1 MGIQQEECCIWGTK
15 LFWISSSQKISLTTG
30 TDVSMMDEKEH
41 HETIHEYHSHVSGL
55 LSSKTKDLYEAGKT
69 DTVRGSL
76 ISGNETHMESGRD
89 MTITGSA
96 VVSSKDT
103 ILLAGRN
110 FKADSAEERSGSTY
124 RESVKKKGLLSG
136 GGLGFT
142 LGSEKRKDR
151 YDSEAVEQV
160 GSTIGSVDGSV
171 RIGAGKDAD
180 IEASHVSA
188 GKDLV
193 VSGKN
198 VTITSKDNEYTNR
211 EEHEYKRSGLS
222 VSLGGSTFNA
232 LSDVAAPVE
241 RAADVQDSRLR
252 VLYGYD
258 AYKNLDKRKE
268 TLQDL
273 SKGKVHASLDIGFTN
288 SSYAYHS
295 VSQMTEGTASRIQAG
310 ETAAL
315 IAENDIHVHGSD
327 MSSNEAVLLAGKD
340 MILSASE
347 NRMSIKSS
355 EKSSGFGITASIGPS
370 GLAGIN
376 GYISHGSGQEKEQSV
391 SYDDSNIRA
400 DHMVYLSGGN
410 DIVLKGSQVR
420 GKRIVADAGHDL
432 TIESLQNKHTYDSE
446 NKGWYISGGRS
457 VKYEPEGNQTVKK
470 WGVSSVGAGHSS
482 GTVHSDYAGVADQ
495 AGLYAETDG
504 AAVSTKNK
512 TSLKGGVIDSHGTPG
527 KTRLSTGILEWEDI
541 ENHASYTSKGV
552 GASYN
557 YYSHFKEMSQK
568 EKDEVNSKRG
578 LTPQIPTGSKGK
590 SSSATHSAVSQGNI
604 VINKSDK
611 QRQNLEKLERNPQNT
626 LNRLGKIFDKK
637 KVEEKQELAGL
648 FGKLAYNEIHNMKDG
663 PEKTAMHALVG
674 GIMSRLTNGDFM
686 AGAAAAAV
694 NKMLMQEIKKASHGD
709 PAKMQWM
716 SAAIGG
722 LVTQMLARNGQIGA
736 GVASSATKNNS
747 LKDFFKALNGTFNSN
762 EEYQAIVPRSD
773 DDGSEAA
780 NSGIDQEQGTVNVP
794 DDDGTAANH
803 VSYPAERLSN
813 ITNLDVTGLGQA
825 DTAGTDD
832 RANDGDAG
840 NYTQGSYA
848 QSNNEDGNTADS
860 NTDDS
865 GSDSNSDSATGSTE
879 THHKSASYKDALQRI
894 SDASKDEA
902 RDEVGN
908 TFATY
913 AMVNEMKKKFPGL
926 PEDYLRTKVENAV
939 KLGGYTT
946 AAINYGYN
954 VYENHQEFKNFHNAL
969 QADAWDTLPISGA
982 LLNSGMMAIYGMGVS
997 TEKQVLLG
1005 VGIGVAINVIVNKK
1019 KIELKT
1025 EEETQEEESAE

>member
-1 MGIQQEECCIWGTK
+1 MTAGEDI
-15 LFWISSSQKISLTTG
+15 
-30 TDVSMMDEKEH
+30 SMMDEKEH

-55 LSSKTKDLYEAGKT
+55 LSSKTKDLYEAGTT
-69 DTVRGSL
+69 DTVSGSL
-76 ISGNETHMESGRD
+76 ISGNETRMESGRD

-96 VVSSKDT
+96 VISSKDT
-103 ILLAGRN
+103 TLLAGRN

-124 RESVKKKGLLSG
+124 RESVKKRGLLSG

-142 LGSEKRKDR
+142 MGSEKRKDR

-160 GSTIGSVDGSV
+160 GSTIGSVEGSV
-171 RIGAGKDAD
+171 RISAGKDAD

-188 GKDLV
+188 GKDLA

-198 VTITSKDNEYTNR
+198 VTITSKDNVYTNK
-211 EEHEYKRSGLS
+211 EEHEYKRRGLS
-222 VSLGGSTFNA
+222 VSLGGSTLNA

-258 AYKNLDKRKE
+258 TYKNLDKRKE
-268 TLQDL
+268 TLQGL
-273 SKGKVHASLDIGFTN
+273 AKGKVHASLDIGFIN

-295 VSQMTEGTASRIQAG
+295 VSQMTEGAISRIQAG
-310 ETAAL
+310 ETAVL

-327 MSSNEAVLLAGKD
+327 MSSNKAVLLAGKD
-340 MILSASE
+340 IMLSASA
-347 NRMSIKSS
+347 NRMSTKSN

-370 GLAGIN
+370 GLAGVN
-376 GYISHGSGQEKEQSV
+376 GYISHGSGQEKEQSI
-391 SYDDSNIRA
+391 SYDASNIHA
-400 DHMVYLSGGN
+400 DHIVYLSGGN

-432 TIESLQNKHTYDSE
+432 TIEREKVQADA
-446 NKGWYISGGRS
+446 GGRS

-470 WGVSSVGAGHSS
+470 WGASSVGAGHSS
-482 GTVHSDYAGVADQ
+482 GAVRSDYAGVVDQ
-495 AGLYAETDG
+495 AGLYAGTDG
-504 AAVSTKNK
+504 IAVSTKNK
-512 TSLKGGVIDSHGTPG
+512 TSLKGGVIDSHGTPD

-557 YYSHFKEMSQK
+557 YYSHFQEMSQK

-590 SSSATHSAVSQGNI
+590 SSSVTRSAVSQGNI
-604 VINKSDK
+604 VINKSDR

-626 LNRLGKIFDKK
+626 LNGLGKIFDKK

-674 GIMSRLTNGDFM
+674 GIMSQLTNGDFM
-686 AGAAAAAV
+686 AGTAAAAV
-694 NKMLMQEIKKASHGD
+694 NKMLIQEIKKASHGD

-722 LVTQMLARNGQIGA
+722 LVTQMLAGNGQIGA
-736 GVASSATKNNS
+736 GVASSATKNNYS
-747 LKDFFKALNGTFNSN
+747 WKYIIEAINGTFNPDEVVQSTT
-762 EEYQAIVPRSD
+762 PSSD
-773 DDGSEAA
+773 DDGSETA

-803 VSYPAERLSN
+803 ASYPAERLSN
-813 ITNLDVTGLGQA
+813 ITNLDVTGMGLA
-825 DTAGTDD
+825 DTAGAED

-840 NYTQGSYA
+840 SYTQGSYA

-860 NTDDS
+860 STDNSDS
-865 GSDSNSDSATGSTE
+865 GSATGSTE
-879 THHKSASYKDALQRI
+879 THHKSASYQDALQRV

-913 AMVNEMKKKFPGL
+913 AMLNEMKKKFPEF
-926 PEDYLRTKVENAV
+926 PEDYLKNKVENAV

-969 QADAWDTLPISGA
+969 QADAWDTLPVSISLMSGIIGSAWLGTWGA
-982 LLNSGMMAIYGMGVS
+982 MIGTVTLGGMMQTAVDQNKAEM
-997 TEKQVLLG
+997 KQ
-1005 VGIGVAINVIVNKK
+1005 AEMQNQNQN
-1019 KIELKT
+1019 
-1025 EEETQEEESAE
+1025 QEERNN

>member
-1 MGIQQEECCIWGTK
+1 MTAGEDI
-15 LFWISSSQKISLTTG
+15 
-30 TDVSMMDEKEH
+30 SMMDEKEH

-55 LSSKTKDLYEAGKT
+55 LSSKTKDLYEAGTT
-69 DTVRGSL
+69 DTVSGSL
-76 ISGNETHMESGRD
+76 ISGNETRMESGRD

-96 VVSSKDT
+96 VISSKDT
-103 ILLAGRN
+103 TLLAGRN

-124 RESVKKKGLLSG
+124 RESVKKRGLLSG

-142 LGSEKRKDR
+142 MGSEKRKDR

-160 GSTIGSVDGSV
+160 GSTIGSVEGSV
-171 RIGAGKDAD
+171 RISAGKDAD
-180 IEASHVSA
+180 IEASHLSA
-188 GKDLV
+188 GKDLA

-198 VTITSKDNEYTNR
+198 VTITSKDNVYTNK
-211 EEHEYKRSGLS
+211 EEHEYKRRGLS
-222 VSLGGSTFNA
+222 VSLGGSTLNA

-258 AYKNLDKRKE
+258 TYKNLDKRKE
-268 TLQDL
+268 TLQGL
-273 SKGKVHASLDIGFTN
+273 AKGKVHASLDIGFIN

-295 VSQMTEGTASRIQAG
+295 VSQMTEGAISRIQAG
-310 ETAAL
+310 ETAVL

-327 MSSNEAVLLAGKD
+327 MSSNKAVLLAGKD
-340 MILSASE
+340 IMLSASA
-347 NRMSIKSS
+347 NRMSTKSN

-370 GLAGIN
+370 GLAGVN
-376 GYISHGSGQEKEQSV
+376 GYISHGSGQEKEQSI
-391 SYDDSNIRA
+391 SYDASNIHA
-400 DHMVYLSGGN
+400 DHIVYLSGGN

-432 TIESLQNKHTYDSE
+432 TIEREKVQADA
-446 NKGWYISGGRS
+446 GGRS

-470 WGVSSVGAGHSS
+470 WGASSVGAGHSS
-482 GTVHSDYAGVADQ
+482 GAVRSDYAGVVDQ
-495 AGLYAETDG
+495 AGLYAGTDG
-504 AAVSTKNK
+504 IAVSTKNK
-512 TSLKGGVIDSHGTPG
+512 TSLKGGVIDSHGTPD

-557 YYSHFKEMSQK
+557 YYSHFQEMSQK

-590 SSSATHSAVSQGNI
+590 SSSVTRSAVSQGNI
-604 VINKSDK
+604 VINKSDR

-626 LNRLGKIFDKK
+626 LNGLGKIFDKK

-674 GIMSRLTNGDFM
+674 GIMSQLTNGDFM
-686 AGAAAAAV
+686 AGTAAAAV
-694 NKMLMQEIKKASHGD
+694 NKMLIQEIKKASHGD

-722 LVTQMLARNGQIGA
+722 LVTQMLAGNGQIGA
-736 GVASSATKNNS
+736 GVASSATKNNYS
-747 LKDFFKALNGTFNSN
+747 WKYIIEAINGTFNPDEVVQSTT
-762 EEYQAIVPRSD
+762 PSSD
-773 DDGSEAA
+773 DDGSETA

-803 VSYPAERLSN
+803 ASYPAERLSN
-813 ITNLDVTGLGQA
+813 ITNLDVTGMGLA
-825 DTAGTDD
+825 DTAGAED

-840 NYTQGSYA
+840 SYTQGSYA

-860 NTDDS
+860 STDNSDS
-865 GSDSNSDSATGSTE
+865 GSATGSTE
-879 THHKSASYKDALQRI
+879 THHKSASYQDALQRV

-913 AMVNEMKKKFPGL
+913 AMLNEMKKKFPEF
-926 PEDYLRTKVENAV
+926 PEDYLKNKVENAV

-969 QADAWDTLPISGA
+969 QADAWDTLPVSISLMSGIIGSAWLGTWGA
-982 LLNSGMMAIYGMGVS
+982 MIGTVTLGGMMQTAVDQNKAEM
-997 TEKQVLLG
+997 KQ
-1005 VGIGVAINVIVNKK
+1005 AEMQNQNQN
-1019 KIELKT
+1019 
-1025 EEETQEEESAE
+1025 QEERNN

>member
-1 MGIQQEECCIWGTK
+1 
-15 LFWISSSQKISLTTG
+15 
-30 TDVSMMDEKEH
+30 MMDEKEH

-55 LSSKTKDLYEAGKT
+55 LSSKTKDLYEAGTT
-69 DTVRGSL
+69 DTVSGSL
-76 ISGNETHMESGRD
+76 ISGNETRMESGRD

-96 VVSSKDT
+96 VISSKDT
-103 ILLAGRN
+103 TLLAGRN

-124 RESVKKKGLLSG
+124 RESVKKRGLLSG

-142 LGSEKRKDR
+142 MGSEKRKDR

-160 GSTIGSVDGSV
+160 GSTIGSVEGSV
-171 RIGAGKDAD
+171 RISAGKDAD

-188 GKDLV
+188 GKDLA

-198 VTITSKDNEYTNR
+198 VTITSKDNVYTNK
-211 EEHEYKRSGLS
+211 EEHEYKRRGLS
-222 VSLGGSTFNA
+222 VSLGGSTLNA

-258 AYKNLDKRKE
+258 TYKNLDKRKE
-268 TLQDL
+268 TLQGL
-273 SKGKVHASLDIGFTN
+273 AKGKVHASLDIGFIN

-295 VSQMTEGTASRIQAG
+295 VSQMTEGAISRIQAG
-310 ETAAL
+310 ETAVL

-327 MSSNEAVLLAGKD
+327 MSSNKAVLLAGKD
-340 MILSASE
+340 IMLSASA
-347 NRMSIKSS
+347 NRMSTKSN

-370 GLAGIN
+370 GLAGVN
-376 GYISHGSGQEKEQSV
+376 GYISHGSGQEKEQSI
-391 SYDDSNIRA
+391 SYDASNIHA
-400 DHMVYLSGGN
+400 DHIVYLSGGN

-432 TIESLQNKHTYDSE
+432 TIEREKVQADA
-446 NKGWYISGGRS
+446 GGRS

-470 WGVSSVGAGHSS
+470 WGASSVGAGHSS
-482 GTVHSDYAGVADQ
+482 GAVRSDYAGVVDQ
-495 AGLYAETDG
+495 AGLYAGTDG
-504 AAVSTKNK
+504 IAVSTKNK
-512 TSLKGGVIDSHGTPG
+512 TSLKGGVIDSHGTPD

-557 YYSHFKEMSQK
+557 YYSHFQEMSQK

-590 SSSATHSAVSQGNI
+590 SSSVTRSAVSQGNI
-604 VINKSDK
+604 VINKSDR

-626 LNRLGKIFDKK
+626 LNGLGKIFDKK

-674 GIMSRLTNGDFM
+674 GIMSQLTNGDFM
-686 AGAAAAAV
+686 AGTAAAAV
-694 NKMLMQEIKKASHGD
+694 NKMLIQEIKKASHGD

-722 LVTQMLARNGQIGA
+722 LVTQMLAGNGQIGA
-736 GVASSATKNNS
+736 GVASSATKNNYS
-747 LKDFFKALNGTFNSN
+747 WKYIIEAINGTFNPDEVVQSTT
-762 EEYQAIVPRSD
+762 PSSD
-773 DDGSEAA
+773 DDGSETA

-803 VSYPAERLSN
+803 ASYPAERLSN
-813 ITNLDVTGLGQA
+813 ITNLDVTGMGLA
-825 DTAGTDD
+825 DTAGAED

-840 NYTQGSYA
+840 SYTQGSYA

-860 NTDDS
+860 STDNSDS
-865 GSDSNSDSATGSTE
+865 GSATGSTE
-879 THHKSASYKDALQRI
+879 THHKSASYQDALQRV

-913 AMVNEMKKKFPGL
+913 AMLNEMKKKFPEF
-926 PEDYLRTKVENAV
+926 PEDYLKNKVENAV

-969 QADAWDTLPISGA
+969 QADAWDTLPVSISLMSGIIGSAWLGTWGA
-982 LLNSGMMAIYGMGVS
+982 MIGTVTLGGMMQTAVDQNKAEM
-997 TEKQVLLG
+997 KQ
-1005 VGIGVAINVIVNKK
+1005 AEMQNQNQN
-1019 KIELKT
+1019 
-1025 EEETQEEESAE
+1025 QEERNN